1 MNAGIL
7 YPLSA
12 NHTPQ
17 TRPVASVGG
26 LPLTPPR
33 RRPSRNAWLAPA
45 RRGWA
50 PVAAAATGADA
61 GNDGGLSANPAQK
74 RAEIA
79 ANVDRAAQMIGEI
92 VDEVT
97 REMFV
102 SEAVAYLVRD
112 QADQTELAAIRTA
125 VARRVEFL
133 DANFLTALTGF
144 IRACDA
150 RGDRQLASLLM
161 NVREE
166 VLRQVAARMP
176 SAAQVLDLALRH
188 ADKDARLDL
197 LRTAL
202 SGGGS
207 GQAAQAA
214 GASGEPVPAADLDTL
229 SATAS
234 KFIDEMEEQA
244 EVLDRRLLAR
254 LVLVR
259 EELRMLREEGRFTDD
274 GASPEEPVRSNVPQ
288 RCAAFLKEV
297 VAVGD
302 PVRRVG
308 LLSRA
313 FQEDW
318 DGAAPRQKPQT
329 AFHAGQPDF
338 VRPGRFMATLQST
351 VRQLRDDP
359 NAADTPGGGAAK
371 HAAVLSRLELIRGE
385 AMAVLDRMHG
395 GDRAAAE
402 AAGADAV
409 TVGAEP
415 TRVYGAPD
423 GLPNPTEPA
432 AAGQEGSGLDVVE
445 GVPVEDAGSQG
456 FTG

>member
-1 MNAGIL
+1 
-7 YPLSA
+7 
-12 NHTPQ
+12 
-17 TRPVASVGG
+17 
-26 LPLTPPR
+26 
-33 RRPSRNAWLAPA
+33 
-45 RRGWA
+45 
-50 PVAAAATGADA
+50 
-61 GNDGGLSANPAQK
+61 
-74 RAEIA
+74 
-79 ANVDRAAQMIGEI
+79 MIGEI

-112 QADQTELAAIRTA
+112 QADQSELAAIRTA

-161 NVREE
+161 NVRAE
-166 VLRQVAARMP
+166 VLRQVASRMP

-202 SGGGS
+202 GGGR
-207 GQAAQAA
+207 GGRAA
-214 GASGEPVPAADLDTL
+214 GATGPAGAEGLGLGLGEQVPAADLDTL

-254 LVLVR
+254 LVLLR
-259 EELRMLREEGRFTDD
+259 EELRLLREEGRFTDD
-274 GASPEEPVRSNVPQ
+274 GGGAEEPVRSNVPQ
-288 RCAAFLKEV
+288 RCAAFLKEL

-313 FQEDW
+313 FESDW
-318 DGAAPRQKPQT
+318 EGAAPRQKPQT
-329 AFHAGQPDF
+329 AFHAGQPDA

-351 VRQLRDDP
+351 ARQLRDDP
-359 NAADTPGGGAAK
+359 AAADTPGGGAVK
-371 HAAVLSRLELIRGE
+371 HAAVLSRLELIRSE

-395 GDRAAAE
+395 GDRAAEADQSAE
-402 AAGADAV
+402 AAAAGAAAEAGAV
-409 TVGAEP
+409 VGAVP
-415 TRVYGAPD
+415 TPVYGAPD

-432 AAGQEGSGLDVVE
+432 EAEGSKGAGQGQGQGLEVVE
-445 GVPVEDAGSQG
+445 GVAVEEPGAEGG